1 MLVRSLEIHAGMD
14 KETGTVMARVAAR
27 DVVIIA
33 GDKSFAVTEVENY
46 IFEQRL

>member
-1 MLVRSLEIHAGMD
+1 MD
-14 KETGTVMARVAAR
+14 RVAAR

-33 GDKSFAVTEVENY
+33 GDKKFVVTEVENY

>member
-1 MLVRSLEIHAGMD
+1 MLGRNPEIHVGMD

-33 GDKSFAVTEVENY
+33 GDKNYVVTEVENY